1 MTWAGGK
8 GCNTALFSSRT
19 AVEHETDLSALENA
33 SQAHPWFSC
42 TDADARRSRRVARPP
57 GQGPRA
63 VECLSAS
70 HPAAL
75 PRASRLLRRAD
86 YVAALAGRAVAIRRH
101 FSVFVR
107 ANALGGS
114 RIGVV
119 VSKKVAARAVD
130 RNRLKRLVREAF
142 RRARER
148 FAGNDLVVVARRCP
162 PRDGWQ
168 RARGELMELFVQ
180 VGRQSDKN
188 HSG

>member
-1 MTWAGGK
+1 M
-8 GCNTALFSSRT
+8 
-19 AVEHETDLSALENA
+19 EHETYLSALENA
-33 SQAHPWFSC
+33 PQAHPRISC
-42 TDADARRSRRVARPP
+42 SDAHARRAQRTARPA

-70 HPAAL
+70 RPAAL
-75 PRASRLLRRAD
+75 PRASRLLRR
-86 YVAALAGRAVAIRRH
+86 VEFLAALAGKAIAIRRH
-101 FSVFVR
+101 FSVFSR
-107 ANALGGS
+107 ANALDGS

-130 RNRLKRLVREAF
+130 RNRIKRLVREAF
-142 RRARER
+142 RLGQER
-148 FAGNDLVVVARRCP
+148 FTGIDLVVVARRCP

-180 VGRQSDKN
+180 VGRQSDKP